1 MSRVIGMAGFFVGL
15 VLGAVGVQA
24 ASTDADGTYTV
35 TVTKVEVSKDG
46 GTTYTTLFD
55 GSQAINIAAVD
66 AGAVAAGLAS
76 GAALEAG
83 IYNTVRVTI
92 GATLLAKGYVNSG
105 GDTVYTN
112 GSGSATNSGAT
123 STPGAGYAASTY
135 TIPEANRIETTT
147 GLSIPVELG
156 KGPTVT
162 VKFDTSGV
170 LSQISGTII
179 PGEPSVTISSR

>member
-147 GLSIPVELG
+147 GLSIPVEPG

-170 LSQISGTII
+170 LSQISGAII
-179 PGEPSVTISSR
+179 PGEPLVTISSR